1 MASQAPDV
9 TSTCLICFETRP
21 LKIVGNCKHSFCTE
35 CLSTVLDS
43 LESESE
49 VFACPSCKV
58 ECPRPWD
65 GVNGMVDFTG
75 NMVDAVDADTEHAV
89 VPEEDEKERQGQ
101 ETIENAAG
109 DVICDL
115 CDYKQK
121 KVPAVN
127 ICSECDNLNI
137 CKDCSHAHGMNKA
150 TKEHILTSLL
160 SKRRGKA
167 PLCKMHHKLLIRFCL
182 TCKEPVC
189 KICVSLDHGDHDSE
203 QLADTIRANIDVLTG
218 TLRQTEVKLKKMQ
231 ELQKELTLLKDLTPV
246 VDQQDTLIKEIE
258 DHAQKCIDQIVKWKE
273 DLKKQVKMD
282 YKIVRDIPE
291 CLEKVRGV
299 VQRLQS
305 LINGASQLLSKTE
318 HNPVY
323 LDRVKEIQQSLEATA
338 TAGDDAEGSEFRN
351 QLMNLNSQNHSFT
364 PAVGQT
370 CCGQISKSCQEFQ
383 PEEIFHHK
391 MQVVSKEMFIPCVAV
406 LGPKYYAVAHPV
418 KPDQPAEAIDIYE
431 FPGTLKNTLRDH
443 VPPLYDMSATP
454 DGKIAVLSDGT
465 GDETSSVK
473 LFDPEIGYIS
483 STRDIHFTKPRS
495 LGVTLKSEYVI
506 LSKQSVEKPATDNVV
521 DKDGVAEIPVI
532 DDEAN
537 GPITTV
543 DKDRDAEKL
552 ATACA
557 DDDDEDVDDDE
568 DDEDFQLQ
576 MTIVDK
582 DGVVK
587 HNHPLTDQGV
597 DDTKCYTRITC
608 GGKFIFVNGYYNVSV
623 YEIHDTGLQRI
634 TTCPPKGSAMGN
646 VMDISA
652 TMWDNLFLTDVS
664 GAEGEEIDYV
674 YLNRLQ
680 DKENKLEWKEFD
692 YYEIAHMNVRGADN
706 EARVSTRDGHI
717 VVMSHGQT
725 IKVFKW

>member
-9 TSTCLICFETRP
+9 TSSCLICFETRP

-43 LESESE
+43 LESGSE

-75 NMVDAVDADTEHAV
+75 NMVDAVDTDTERAV
-89 VPEEDEKERQGQ
+89 VPEEDEKECQGQ
-101 ETIENAAG
+101 ETIENAAD

-160 SKRRGKA
+160 LKRQGKV
-167 PLCKMHHKLLIRFCL
+167 PLCKMHHKLLIRFCR

-189 KICVSLDHGDHDSE
+189 KICVLLDHGDHDSE
-203 QLADTIRANIDVLTG
+203 QLADTIRANIDVLKG

-231 ELQKELTLLKDLTPV
+231 ELQKELTLLKAMAPV
-246 VDQQDTLIKEIE
+246 VDQQATLIKEIE

-351 QLMNLNSQNHSFT
+351 QLMDLNSQNYSFT

-383 PEEIFHHK
+383 PEEIFHYK
-391 MQVVSKEMFIPCVAV
+391 MQVVSEEMFIPCVAV

-431 FPGTLKNTLRDH
+431 FPVTLKNTLRDH

-473 LFDPEIGYIS
+473 LFDPETGYIS
-483 STRDIHFTKPRS
+483 STRDIHLTKPLS
-495 LGVTLKSEYVI
+495 LGVTLKPEYVI
-506 LSKQSVEKPATDNVV
+506 LGKTKEEQKVITVV
-521 DKDGVAEIPVI
+521 DKDGHMEYK
-532 DDEAN
+532 
-537 GPITTV
+537 TV
-543 DKDRDAEKL
+543 LDRDTYVNNSK
-552 ATACA
+552 
-557 DDDDEDVDDDE
+557 
-568 DDEDFQLQ
+568 
-576 MTIVDK
+576 
-582 DGVVK
+582 
-587 HNHPLTDQGV
+587 
-597 DDTKCYTRITC
+597 RITC
-608 GGKFIFVNGYYNVSV
+608 GGKFIFVNGYSNVSV
-623 YEIHDTGLQRI
+623 YEIQDTGLQRI
-634 TTCPPKGSAMGN
+634 TTCPPKGIAMGN
-646 VMDISA
+646 VMDVLA
-652 TMWDNLFLTDVS
+652 TMWDNLFLTDVTS
-664 GAEGEEIDYV
+664 EEGEEIEYV
-674 YLNRLQ
+674 YLTRLQ

-692 YYEIAHMNVRGADN
+692 YYEIAHMNVRRADN

-725 IKVFKW
+725 IKVFKC